1 MEYTNL
7 SARVEV
13 NDKRKFEDFC
23 RLTGINTS
31 VAVNIFIKTV
41 LRENRIP
48 FTIQSDPFYS
58 DSNMKALEKS
68 IKQKETGKTVT
79 KTLKELQAMENE

>member
-13 NDKRKFEDFC
+13 SDKRKFEDFC
-23 RLTGINTS
+23 RLTGMNTS
-31 VAVNIFIKTV
+31 VAVNLFIKTV

-48 FTIQSDPFYS
+48 FSINVDPFYS
-58 DSNMKALEKS
+58 ESNMKALNKS
-68 IKQKETGKTVT
+68 IKQMESGKTIT
-79 KTLKELQAMENE
+79 KNLDDLQAMEDE